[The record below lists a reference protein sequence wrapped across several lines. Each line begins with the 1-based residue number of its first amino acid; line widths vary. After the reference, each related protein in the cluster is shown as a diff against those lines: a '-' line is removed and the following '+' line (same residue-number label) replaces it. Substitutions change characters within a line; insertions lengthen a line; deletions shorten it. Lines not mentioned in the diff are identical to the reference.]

1 MEIGAITSIS
11 GALVKTPIALKKSE
25 NPLLPLCII
34 QPSVTPPSL
43 LYTSSFSLL
52 GRVSNMWPLL
62 LSSLVRSFDPFFLVF
77 YLERV
82 SM

>member
-34 QPSVTPPSL
+34 QPSVTPPPPL

-52 GRVSNMWPLL
+52 GRVSNMWPYYYRL
-62 LSSLVRSFDPFFLVF
+62 
-77 YLERV
+77 
-82 SM
+82 